1 MNLLDG
7 QLFFALIAAL
17 ILSWVAGLL
26 IARLYRNKV
35 LELMMVGDA
44 PDDSVAK
51 GFVVNN
57 FPILRRARLLDWQVS
72 AAEKAAVKPAR
83 THLRR
88 PAKRITEPSTKL
100 IDPRRYLSRN
110 PKTDSTFSADSGDDP
125 FSCEGVDLFQQNS
138 HALWRLRIAF
148 ILVSAILAII
158 VAFSAQAA
166 YVEEVYS
173 WRRTTILTLVYAWPL
188 VPGVGLLERWSRWK
202 ILVVSV
208 SYMLLAGMLVIV
220 SSYEKQ
226 VSLEMMFWL
235 FGQQVPL
242 LVFVFFMTGPKLRAV
257 GPYLLVLFFL
267 LAASSLTGLNILEQA
282 LGDEPDS
289 WVMDWVSAT
298 NAYFVFILFSVAPWL
313 LAYYPVHLLARG
325 VATAYRKKLFSEPLY
340 LFSGLWAIALL
351 FHAMV
356 LSHSLGFQA
365 YLVLFAWV
373 IIPLS
378 FVVLAP
384 VLRQRHQAPTLLLLR
399 VFRSDNRIESLF
411 DQIVERWRYSGKTFL
426 IAGKDLSLR
435 TLEPDELFTFLSGHL
450 QDRFISSKTRLQQAL
465 QDLDLLPDVDGR
477 FRINEFFCFDSTW
490 QTVLSVLAHR
500 ANCVLMDLRGYCSD
514 RQGCSYELS
523 VLAAMPHLR
532 RLVILFDKQTDRK
545 TAEHLL
551 KNSLTKIDWIDSDAK
566 SDSEFSQKIL
576 KPLLTA

>member
-17 ILSWVAGLL
+17 ILSSIASRLVA
-26 IARLYRNKV
+26 RRYRNNV
-35 LELMMVGDA
+35 LELMMAGDA

-51 GFVVNN
+51 
-57 FPILRRARLLDWQVS
+57 A
-72 AAEKAAVKPAR
+72 
-83 THLRR
+83 
-88 PAKRITEPSTKL
+88 
-100 IDPRRYLSRN
+100 
-110 PKTDSTFSADSGDDP
+110 DSTFSADSEDDRL
-125 FSCEGVDLFQQNS
+125 SVEGIDLFRQNT

-148 ILVSAILAII
+148 VLVSAIVAMI
-158 VAFSAQAA
+158 VAVSAQAA

-173 WRRTTILTLVYAWPL
+173 WRRTTILTLIYAWPL

-202 ILVVSV
+202 ILIVSV

-220 SSYEKQ
+220 SSYDRQ
-226 VSLEMMFWL
+226 VSIEMMFWL

-257 GPYLLVLFFL
+257 GPYLLIVFFL
-267 LAASSLTGLNILEQA
+267 LSASSLTGLNVLEQA

-298 NAYFVFILFSVAPWL
+298 NAYFVFILFSIAPWL
-313 LAYYPVHLLARG
+313 LAYYPVLLLARG

-340 LFSGLWAIALL
+340 LFAGLWAIALL

-365 YLVLFAWV
+365 YLVLLAWA

-378 FVVLAP
+378 FVVSVP
-384 VLRQRHQAPTLLLLR
+384 VLRQRHQAPILLLLR
-399 VFRSDNRIESLF
+399 VFRSDDRIETLF
-411 DQIVERWRYSGKTFL
+411 DQVVERWRYSGNTLL

-435 TLEPDELFTFLSGHL
+435 TLEPDELFTFLSGHI
-450 QDRFISSKTRLQQAL
+450 QDRFISSEARLQQAL
-465 QDLDLLPDVDGR
+465 QDLDLLPDLDGR
-477 FRINEFFCFDSTW
+477 FRVNDFFCFDGTW
-490 QTVLSVLAHR
+490 QRVLSVLAHQ
-500 ANCVLMDLRGYCSD
+500 ANCVLMDLRGYCSE

-532 RLVILFDKQTDRK
+532 KLIILFDKQTDRE

-551 KNSLTKIDWIDSDAK
+551 KNSLTKIVWIDSDAK
-566 SDSEFSQKIL
+566 NGSEFSQKIL
-576 KPLLTA
+576 KPLLAV